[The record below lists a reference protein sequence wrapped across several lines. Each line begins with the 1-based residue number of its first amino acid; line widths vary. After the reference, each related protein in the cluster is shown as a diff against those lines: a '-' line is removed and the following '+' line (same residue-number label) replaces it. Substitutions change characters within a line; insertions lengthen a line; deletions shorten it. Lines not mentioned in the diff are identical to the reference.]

1 MILRYMLIGMA
12 IGAVTELVARI
23 LRLRL
28 YRNAIYPALNILLVF
43 GVIMGG
49 LASASR
55 LLGPL
60 PTALIAG
67 AIGLAYES
75 ANLTWLHWWSFQD
88 EREATAAGRTAIVV
102 LLSVLWAVVPFVTV
116 QAEARLHRMSVI
128 SPPANKLDQLHE
140 REQQLLRKLD
150 ELRQRLHDVE
160 TKLEQVRIRAQH
172 VIDKQAAHQP
182 GRKVAAPTP
191 TS

>member
-12 IGAVTELVARI
+12 IGAVTELVARL

-28 YRNAIYPALNILLVF
+28 YRNAIYPVLNILLVF

-49 LASASR
+49 LASANR
-55 LLGPL
+55 LLRPL

-67 AIGLAYES
+67 ALGLAYES

-88 EREATAAGRTAIVV
+88 ERQATGAGRTAIVV

-116 QAEARLHRMSVI
+116 QADARLHRVSFVK
-128 SPPANKLDQLHE
+128 PPTNKLDQLHE

-150 ELRQRLHDVE
+150 ELRQRTHDVE
-160 TKLEQVRIRAQH
+160 TKLEQVRNRQQH
-172 VIDKQAAHQP
+172 FIEKQAVHQP
-182 GRKVAAPTP
+182 GRTVAAPTP
-191 TS
+191 TP